1 MISKSSF
8 WTSLWENFRLERS
21 SFSMT
26 NGYLVPSNLKRCVK
40 LSEPCVP
47 WMAMSCLA
55 KYRSPLMIAIKYDL
69 LSFLES
75 AKFLFTK
82 SPISFDWIAWY
93 EAAALWQFGF
103 WWSLKHFGA
112 FFQEWNPLLMYFPLC
127 YVVTTIFLSLIVR
140 SSRSIVSSRS

>member
-1 MISKSSF
+1 MISKNSF
-8 WTSLWENFRLERS
+8 WKSLWVNFKLERS

-26 NGYLVPSNLKRCVK
+26 NRSLVASYLKRGVK

-47 WMAMSCLA
+47 WMAMPGLA
-55 KYRSPLMIAIKYDL
+55 TYRSPLMTVIKYDL

-93 EAAALWQFGF
+93 EAAALWQFEF

-112 FFQEWNPLLMYFPLC
+112 FFQERNPLLMY
-127 YVVTTIFLSLIVR
+127 
-140 SSRSIVSSRS
+140 VSSLLRSDNNVPLFDCV